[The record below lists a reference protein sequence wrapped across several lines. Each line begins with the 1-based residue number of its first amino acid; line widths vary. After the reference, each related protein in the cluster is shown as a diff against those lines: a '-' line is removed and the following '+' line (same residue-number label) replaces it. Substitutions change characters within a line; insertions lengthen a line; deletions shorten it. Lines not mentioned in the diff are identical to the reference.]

1 MKLNDKNLLTH
12 IAERQNR
19 PAVALVLTLIVLVVL
34 TTVVYALSLRL
45 AAFKHRQQYLIDYQ
59 NARYASDSAVK
70 YALATIQ
77 EIDLKLIPRQDE
89 PDFSDLFT
97 MNQAEYETFLSNWAI
112 QIAEK
117 QAFEELS
124 SQSGTQIPTSSE
136 EMSNPLETLTEN
148 LQTTD
153 PNTSV
158 EEQLQALTEEFYYL
172 PDPNTIFVPGPY
184 GPAWPL
190 ITEPAEFS
198 LGQAKV
204 TISIEDENA
213 KMPLTWV
220 LTKDKNIDT
229 PAQAA
234 LETFCEWMQMDTDE
248 ISDLQTQL
256 EEIKQKKQFTLNP
269 KKTATATTKKTTPT
283 TTRSSTRS
291 RRTSRTRR
299 TTSSRTTKKARS
311 PLANTTDFARL
322 FHSAMLDSEKLAW
335 ALPNTGTRTEAP
347 IKYLALW
354 GSDKVNINT
363 APRHVLEAAFTFGGQ
378 ESEIADEIIK
388 VRKEKP
394 FKNVDELRNNL
405 YQYADSIEKVKPYI
419 TTASNFL
426 TIKITAYSGN
436 AKASAVAAVVKTGK
450 KVDKIAVISF

>member
-1 MKLNDKNLLTH
+1 MKPNDKNLLTH
-12 IAERQNR
+12 IASRQNR

-34 TTVVYALSLRL
+34 TTVVYTLSARL

-97 MNQAEYETFLSNWAI
+97 MNQAEYETFLSNWAT
-112 QIAEK
+112 QLAEK
-117 QAFEELS
+117 QALEELS
-124 SQSGTQIPTSSE
+124 SQPNTQTPTSE
-136 EMSNPLETLTEN
+136 DMGNLLETPTETES

-158 EEQLQALTEEFYYL
+158 EEQLQTLTEQFYYL

-213 KMPLTWV
+213 KMPLTWA

-229 PAQAA
+229 QAKAA
-234 LETFCEWMQMDTDE
+234 LETFCEWMQMDTEE

-256 EEIKQKKQFTLNP
+256 DEIKQKKQFTLNP
-269 KKTATATTKKTTPT
+269 KKTTTTTKKTTPA

-291 RRTSRTRR
+291 SRTSRTKR
-299 TTSSRTTKKARS
+299 TTSSRATKKTRS

-335 ALPNTGTRTEAP
+335 ALPNTGTRAEAP

-354 GSDKVNINT
+354 GSGKVNINT
-363 APRHVLEAAFTFGGQ
+363 APRHVLEAAFTFGGK
-378 ESEIADEIIK
+378 EREIVDEIIK
-388 VRKEKP
+388 IRKEKP
-394 FKNVDELRNNL
+394 FKNIDELRNQL

-419 TTASNFL
+419 TTTSTFL
-426 TIKITAYSGN
+426 TIKITALSGN
-436 AKASAVAAVVKTGK
+436 AKASAIAAVVKTGK